1 MDKRVVQTE
10 LPMRN
15 LRDLSKKSITIL
27 AIALVLTQSISASV
41 LAQQASIDSGLSY
54 LQSTQSPDGSW
65 AGTPTSLNTV
75 LQSTATTARTLQL
88 LGVSDTTLTDALGFL
103 SIGQSGNRGRTKL
116 NG

>member
-1 MDKRVVQTE
+1 MNKANFTVIVG
-10 LPMRN
+10 
-15 LRDLSKKSITIL
+15 L
-27 AIALVLTQSISASV
+27 ALIYSMSVTQV
-41 LAQQASIDSGLSY
+41 NAQQVAIDSGVAY
-54 LQSTQSPDGSW
+54 LRSTQNPDGSW
-65 AGTPTSLNTV
+65 GGTATSLNTV